1 MEGELTIRQLCD
13 WAMFVK
19 AHHAEMDWKAYR
31 DWMDRFGMMS
41 FANILRFI
49 THHNLAIYVD
59 FESAPSQEE
68 TLARRVLDDA
78 LYGKHETM
86 SSENIIKYRIWQ
98 TKQLFKSSW
107 KFRLFRGENV
117 LVAYA
122 KKLWVY
128 WFDKV
133 WKIKCNII

>member
-1 MEGELTIRQLCD
+1 MEGVTIRQLCD

-31 DWMDRFGMMS
+31 DWMDRLGMMA

-59 FESAPSQEE
+59 FESTPSQEE

-98 TKQLFKSSW
+98 TKQLFK
-107 KFRLFRGENV
+107 
-117 LVAYA
+117 
-122 KKLWVY
+122 
-128 WFDKV
+128 
-133 WKIKCNII
+133 